1 MPIGRPLCD
10 AAPREVAPI
19 KLSHH
24 ESHVLAL
31 IRKWQPTTAYFVRK
45 ALGQRLASDASDSPG
60 SAYPVID
67 KLKRGGLVSAQ
78 ASDDGRKTELLRC
91 TADGEQAVRDW
102 IVKIDDVDLLPE
114 DPWRTRVLF
123 VDQLG
128 AGDAEA
134 WLHRLRDALHA
145 QLERLDRLR
154 AVPLD
159 LGPQLEV
166 AHARHVT
173 NARLAWA
180 NETIALLAGPRTGG
194 G

>member
-1 MPIGRPLCD
+1 MLHG
-10 AAPREVAPI
+10 REVAPI

-31 IRKWQPTTAYFVRK
+31 IRKWQPTTAYFIRK

-67 KLKRGGLVSAQ
+67 KLKRAGLVSAQ
-78 ASDDGRKTELLRC
+78 ASNDGRKTELLRC
-91 TADGEQAVRDW
+91 TADGEAAVRDW
-102 IVKIDDVDLLPE
+102 IVRIDDADLLPE

-128 AGDAEA
+128 PGDAEA
-134 WLHRLRDALHA
+134 WLHRLRDALGA
-145 QLERLDRLR
+145 QLDRLERLR

-166 AHARHVT
+166 AHARHLT

-180 NETIALLAGPRTGG
+180 NEAIALLAGARAGG